1 MKKILSILTTAVVLS
16 TIASSQLKAQTA
28 LSAGDLM
35 FTGIQANGTTDNI
48 SFVTF
53 RELTAGTTV
62 YFTDNGWTGSAF
74 RNSTSIDF
82 DGSEGLVFFKVKA
95 DQSVAAGTIIR
106 LLDTNTSKLDWFSV
120 SGSTAT
126 FNTPGTIGTGNATS
140 PQFPFLSF
148 SQSGDQVYGFQSSLS
163 AISGT
168 SGSNPLFAT
177 SSQTSLLAINTST
190 TWVNS
195 TSTTTGAITPGLSE
209 SNGTAFKIN
218 SGTTAAPTTLAT
230 GAFFNTQLFATAT
243 EQEWKDAIK
252 NSANWTVTASGD
264 TGASVLPTGTLSL
277 VPEPSSA
284 ALLGIGMVALV
295 AVRALRRG
303 RSDS

>member
-1 MKKILSILTTAVVLS
+1 MKKILSILTTAIVLS
-16 TIASSQLKAQTA
+16 AIASSQLKAQTA

-35 FTGIQANGTTDNI
+35 FTGIQVNGTTDNI

-74 RNSTSIDF
+74 RNSTSTDF

-95 DQSVAAGTIIR
+95 DQSVGAGTIIR
-106 LLDTNTSKLDWFSV
+106 LLDTNTTKLDWFSV

-126 FNTPGTIGTGNATS
+126 FNTPGTIGTGTAGS
-140 PQFPFLSF
+140 PQFPFLGLST
-148 SQSGDQVYGFQSSLS
+148 SGEQVYGFQSSLP

-177 SSQTSLLAINTST
+177 SSQTSLLAINTAT
-190 TWVNS
+190 TWANS
-195 TSTTTGAITPGLSE
+195 TSTGTGAITPGLSE
-209 SNGTAFKIN
+209 ANGTAFKIN

-243 EQEWKDAIK
+243 EEEWKNAIK
-252 NSANWTVTASGD
+252 NSANWTVTAAGD
-264 TGASVLPTGTLSL
+264 TGASVLPTGTLSI

-284 ALLGIGMVALV
+284 TLLGLGFLALLG
-295 AVRALRRG
+295 VRRLNRKA
-303 RSDS
+303 

>member
-1 MKKILSILTTAVVLS
+1 MKKILSIVTTAIVLS
-16 TIASSQLKAQTA
+16 AIASSQLKAQTA

-35 FTGIQANGTTDNI
+35 FTGIQVNGTTDNI

-74 RNSTSIDF
+74 RNSTSTDF

-95 DQSVAAGTIIR
+95 GQSVGAGTIIR
-106 LLDTNTSKLDWFSV
+106 LLDTNTTKLDWFSV

-126 FNTPGTIGTGNATS
+126 FNTPGTIGTGSTAN
-140 PQFPFLSF
+140 PQFPFLGLST
-148 SQSGDQVYGFQSSLS
+148 GGEQVYGFQSSLS
-163 AISGT
+163 EISGL

-177 SSQTSLLAINTST
+177 SSQTSLLAINTAT
-190 TWVNS
+190 TWANS
-195 TSTTTGAITPGLSE
+195 TSTGTGAITPGLSE

-218 SGTTAAPTTLAT
+218 SGAATLAT

-243 EQEWKDAIK
+243 EEEWKNAIK
-252 NSANWTVTASGD
+252 NSANWTVTAAGD
-264 TGASVLPTGTLSL
+264 TGASVLPTGTLSI

-284 ALLGIGMVALV
+284 TLLGLGFLALLG
-295 AVRALRRG
+295 VRRLNRKA
-303 RSDS
+303 